1 MASHDHTSTVFSYT
15 DYRKY
20 LEEQI
25 PLLLQSK
32 KWSWRALARETGY
45 SSPNYLQQ
53 VISGYR
59 HLHPRYIKSTA
70 LTMGLDEDGAKYF
83 ETLLR
88 FSEAR
93 THEERDQIFREILQ
107 QRKRRKIR
115 TLDSAQYAFF
125 SQWWIPVVWEVMVHP
140 ECPGTA
146 EWISKKIRPSISIS
160 QAEKAFLTL
169 EELDLVEKSSD
180 GKWLRRE
187 HVLQTTP
194 EIRSIGA
201 VNYHRQALELAS
213 QAVEKSPSDERDFR
227 SVTIGLSKREIDLIK
242 DQLSEFWNRVLAE
255 AEDSEHKDKVYQLQ
269 MQFYPVTLPL
279 REENE

>member
-1 MASHDHTSTVFSYT
+1 MSADSTSSIFSFT
-15 DYRKY
+15 DYRKF
-20 LEEQI
+20 LEERI
-25 PLLLQSK
+25 PRLLERK
-32 KWSWRALARETGY
+32 KWSWRALAREAGY

-59 HLHPRYIKSTA
+59 HLHPRFIRSTA
-70 LTMGLDEDGAKYF
+70 SILSLDEDGARYF
-83 ETLLR
+83 DTLIR

-115 TLDSAQYAFF
+115 TLDSAQYSFF

-140 ECPGTA
+140 DCPGTPD
-146 EWISKKIRPSISIS
+146 WIARKIRPSLSIS
-160 QAEKAFLTL
+160 QVERAFQTL
-169 EELDLVEKSSD
+169 EELDLVEKQPN
-180 GKWLRRE
+180 GHWLRRD

-213 QAVEKSPSDERDFR
+213 HAVEKSPSEERDFR
-227 SVTIGLSKREIDLIK
+227 SVTIGLSRREIESIK
-242 DQLSEFWNRVLAE
+242 EQLSHFWNRVLAE
-255 AEDSEHKDKVYQLQ
+255 AEDSESKEKVYQLQ
-269 MQFYPVTLPL
+269 MQFYPVTTPL
-279 REENE
+279 TGDQE